1 MTKYIIPFIALL
13 AFSCGSSESEN
24 NTEDVAKNSISAQNL
39 LDSAQAMIK
48 DGDTQSYEAA
58 IQLIDEAIAKDPNFK
73 SAYIGKISILVNMGD
88 DSALLNSMKIAQ
100 AKFPNDPYL
109 NLHLGMEYELN
120 QDTEKA
126 YQMYVAS
133 LNSFVTVL
141 DTMQNSALKRN
152 SLLMNLAMAN
162 VLSEEKL
169 NQDQVMEVLSEDEM
183 MNYKTSEETFA
194 SMDRQALLNLRRR

>member
-13 AFSCGSSESEN
+13 GFSCGTSETEN
-24 NTEDVAKNSISAQNL
+24 KGQDPANNSITVQDL
-39 LDSAQAMIK
+39 LDSAQALSK
-48 DGDTQSYEAA
+48 NGDTQSYQTA

-73 SAYIGKISILVNMGD
+73 SAYIGKISVLENMGD
-88 DSALLNSMKIAQ
+88 DSALLTSMETAQ

-109 NLHLGMEYELN
+109 NLHLAMEYELM
-120 QDTEKA
+120 QDTAKA
-126 YQMYVAS
+126 YPLYYES
-133 LNSFVTVL
+133 LESFAVVL

-162 VLSEEKL
+162 VLSPNKL
-169 NQDQVMEVLSEDEM
+169 SDSDVMLVLSPDEM
-183 MNYKTSEETFA
+183 ENYKTSEETFA